1 MGMHKGLPVAGYR
14 AQSQDRVDAVNANK
28 QIEERVL
35 RMLDDMGHGMGD
47 PRWTAI
53 ARTHIELGFMA
64 MNRAI
69 FQPGRVVL
77 DSDVPVADG
86 VAS

>member
-1 MGMHKGLPVAGYR
+1 MGMHQGLPVAGYR
-14 AQSQDRVDAVNANK
+14 PQPQEIVDRVNENK

-35 RMLDDMGHGMGD
+35 RMLDDMKHIGD

-69 FQPGRVVL
+69 FQPSRVAL
-77 DSDVPVADG
+77 DTDVPVGEADPC
-86 VAS
+86 

>member
-1 MGMHKGLPVAGYR
+1 MSMHEGLPVAGYR
-14 AQSQDRVDAVNANK
+14 AQSTTNVDLVNANK

-35 RMLDDMGHGMGD
+35 RMLDDMKHVGD

-69 FQPGRVVL
+69 FQPSRVAL
-77 DSDVPVADG
+77 DDTATGAQP
-86 VAS
+86 